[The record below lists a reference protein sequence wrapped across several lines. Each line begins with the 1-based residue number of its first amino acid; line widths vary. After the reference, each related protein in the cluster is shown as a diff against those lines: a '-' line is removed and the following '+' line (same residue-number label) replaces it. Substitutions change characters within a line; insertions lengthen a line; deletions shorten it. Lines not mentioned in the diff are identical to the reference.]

1 MEMYFI
7 EVVNPTNLKEVLE
20 EYTTFN
26 LQDCRNLVNRLIKE
40 GKQTKVYNDCLEL
53 MGIY

>member
-7 EVVNPTNLKEVLE
+7 EVVEPQNLKVVLE
-20 EYTTFN
+20 EYTTYN
-26 LQDCRNLVNRLIKE
+26 LQDCRSLVNRLIKE

-53 MGIY
+53 VGIY